1 MFDYLQK
8 YNNLPKE
15 MRDKL
20 SSSQTVAVVDELE
33 KKYGISLAPAVIKI
47 AVKDVDINGLAGYFG
62 QEFKLDEKRAGELSH
77 DLREKIFKDLL
88 VYLGVAKKSELE
100 IKPESPRRT
109 SFFISAEDEKEIREL
124 AEKIGAPAENLSPEN
139 QTEEKISRII
149 KNLQINFGSELL
161 AGRFKNILKTYIRG
175 IRGKIETKQ
184 AFIKPIESGGL
195 GFDSVSAEKILLAVD
210 KNSQLPAGEALGVKT
225 FPKIKVAE
233 DELSKEKLNQLR
245 SVGVRDFDYDLSS
258 LKKAAAPKLD
268 LAHELAPGVPVLFEK
283 KAALEK
289 EKIKAEKELISEKIS
304 KEKIAPPPFIKAKE
318 PDFSPRIESAS
329 QKIRIMPQTGG
340 KVKMDDIKFE
350 PRTMGPIDE
359 LRYMNLIN
367 FRRLDKN
374 PLRATEKIKEKIN
387 LLEEEYSKKLEG
399 IKAWRLSPLNKLYLE
414 MGSLSIS
421 AGKPIGAV
429 IEERKTA
436 GKDFLNNQE
445 FEAIIKLN
453 KDLRF

>member
-62 QEFKLDEKRAGELSH
+62 QEFKLDEKKAQNLSD

-88 VYLGVAKKSELE
+88 VYLGISKKSELG
-100 IKPESPRRT
+100 IRPESPSRT

-124 AEKIGAPAENLSPEN
+124 AEKIGAPAENLSSED
-139 QTEEKISRII
+139 QTEEKINRII

-184 AFIKPIESGGL
+184 AFIKPVESGGL

-210 KNSQLPAGEALGVKT
+210 KNSQLPVGEALSIKT

-233 DELSKEKLNQLR
+233 DEINKEKLKQLR
-245 SVGVRDFDYDLSS
+245 DVGVRDFDYDLSS

-268 LAHELAPGVPVLFEK
+268 LAHELAPGVPALFEK
-283 KAALEK
+283 KVAPEK
-289 EKIKAEKELISEKIS
+289 EKIKAEKEPILEKIP
-304 KEKIAPPPFIKAKE
+304 KEKIAPPPFVKVKE
-318 PDFSPRIESAS
+318 PDFSSRAESVS

-350 PRTMGPIDE
+350 PRIMGPIDE

-387 LLEEEYSKKLEG
+387 LLEDEYKRKLEG

-414 MGSLSIS
+414 MGGLSIS
-421 AGKPIGAV
+421 DKKPIGIV
-429 IEERKTA
+429 IEERKAA
-436 GKDFLNNQE
+436 GKDFLNDQE
-445 FEAIIKLN
+445 LEAIIKLN